1 MLSSCTPSE
10 VVRTLRYVF
19 FGCFC
24 YQSSCLLIYLGTG
37 VFIQM
42 LGHENNSKHVVLPR
56 STPYLDLVHGPPSDM
71 RRAGRERREEDG
83 RRERGSGEGDEL
95 GSLEKRSAAA
105 RYMG

>member
-56 STPYLDLVHGPPSDM
+56 STPYLDLVHGPPSVCGGWGVARD
-71 RRAGRERREEDG
+71 AGGGRCDG
-83 RRERGSGEGDEL
+83 TSDEAVL
-95 GSLEKRSAAA
+95 FP
-105 RYMG
+105 

>member
-56 STPYLDLVHGPPSDM
+56 STPYLDLVHGPPSAVQGTGAGKQRSTCVCVCVCVK
-71 RRAGRERREEDG
+71 RRV
-83 RRERGSGEGDEL
+83 
-95 GSLEKRSAAA
+95 
-105 RYMG
+105 